1 MADPYVTQPVP
12 CPPPVYPMPVMVPYP
27 PMMPAPAPLFIP
39 QDAGRDP
46 RRRQSARDVNRM
58 SLLCF
63 AQLALSAGWGFL
75 FGIVFVLGGI
85 DLFKE
90 EGLAQSVFTGAGV
103 VLSTGLVGFLFF
115 AAGRHKTVDYLK
127 FEKVGFFPGLLCVL
141 AGAALI
147 LLMNAPAS
155 WVREALERLGYD
167 QSVTVGE
174 ENIGGGGW
182 LNFAFDFLG
191 IALLAPMLEE
201 ILDRG
206 IILTTLRKYGLG
218 FSAVVSGL
226 LFGLCHLD
234 LSTMVFA
241 IPAGLILGFIY
252 SRTNN
257 LGITIWIHLL
267 NNAFAVLS
275 DYGELLCPKDPE
287 LVGTALSLGLLGLG
301 AVSLLLLLIFKRK
314 VFMTRRSPRYDGP
327 MDPFGAGQS
336 LSAMGRAPML
346 WSLLG
351 VVIAFTVLA
360 LV

>member
-1 MADPYVTQPVP
+1 MADPYVTQPIP
-12 CPPPVYPMPVMVPYP
+12 YPPPVYPVPVMMPYP

-46 RRRQSARDVNRM
+46 RRRQSAQDVNRM

-75 FGIVFVLGGI
+75 FGILFVLGGI
-85 DLFKE
+85 DFMGE
-90 EGLAQSVFTGAGV
+90 NGLAQSVFTGAGV

-115 AAGRHKTVDYLK
+115 VVGRHKTVDYLK

-147 LLMNAPAS
+147 LLMNAPAT
-155 WVREALERLGYD
+155 WVRQALEGVGYE
-167 QSVTVGE
+167 SSAVGE
-174 ENIGGGGW
+174 DIGGGGW

-234 LSTMVFA
+234 LSTVVFA

-275 DYGELLCPKDPE
+275 DYGGLLYPKDPE

-336 LSAMGRAPML
+336 LSAMARAPML
-346 WSLLG
+346 WGLLG
-351 VVIAFTVLA
+351 VVIVFTVLA